1 MWIMT
6 PFGIL
11 MPSALPKDIGLEL
24 GDWDLQVRSREHA
37 ALKYLKK
44 RYMNAGTCS
53 RIVNTPNLDYEYR
66 VYTKKIWF
74 ADAMDEMIDDIDYE
88 KFKPTTSRK
97 GMGGNKLHN
106 VYNEMWYS
114 YFRAYSPKYE
124 EPAKKIVRK
133 HWWED
138 AK

>member
-11 MPSALPKDIGLEL
+11 MPAALPADLKLD

-44 RYMNAGTCS
+44 HHMNTGTCS
-53 RIVNTPNLDYEYR
+53 RIMHTPNLDYEYR

-74 ADAMDEMIDDIDYE
+74 ADAMDEMIDAIDYE
-88 KFKPTTSRK
+88 KFKPTTNRK
-97 GMGGNKLHN
+97 GMGGHKLHG
-106 VYNEMWYS
+106 VYNEMWYA
-114 YFRAYSPKYE
+114 YFQAYSPKYLR
-124 EPAKKIVRK
+124 PANPTSKPQ
-133 HWWED
+133 WWED
-138 AK
+138 K